1 MVETGEGILIGLFMW
16 GGRPAKKFNCVLWT
30 KLLRFGVE
38 VIMRNKNV
46 LQNGIAY
53 PKRDSRS
60 KCQAT
65 SSTTAVWPVKMVLAS
80 TTWKKSE
87 QSLRIR
93 KIWHNFKNYSVIPNT
108 ERSDNG
114 LRKLSKD
121 KEIDKIVWISGAIH
135 NLNHFWSK
143 TVSFWMFWVQKV
155 WTLDTI

>member
-1 MVETGEGILIGLFMW
+1 
-16 GGRPAKKFNCVLWT
+16 
-30 KLLRFGVE
+30 
-38 VIMRNKNV
+38 
-46 LQNGIAY
+46 
-53 PKRDSRS
+53 
-60 KCQAT
+60 
-65 SSTTAVWPVKMVLAS
+65 MVLAS

-135 NLNHFWSK
+135 NLNQFWSK
-143 TVSFWMFWVQKV
+143 AAINSTSKLWTVQLTQMF
-155 WTLDTI
+155 